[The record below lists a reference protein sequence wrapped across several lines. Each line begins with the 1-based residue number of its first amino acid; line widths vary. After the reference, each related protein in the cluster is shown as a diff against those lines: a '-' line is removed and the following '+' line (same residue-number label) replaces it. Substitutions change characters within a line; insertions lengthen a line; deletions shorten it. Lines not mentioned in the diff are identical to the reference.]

1 MPEHTSTT
9 DPPPTLRIGRC
20 IDAIERTAGFVATLR
35 DSFELA
41 ANNYD
46 HHLANRLYVC
56 DYIERRLRKV
66 AGDLEQVRK
75 GIQHTGPQAATL

>member
-1 MPEHTSTT
+1 MSAESTAT
-9 DPPPTLRIGRC
+9 EPLPTLRLGRC
-20 IDAIERTAGFVATLR
+20 IDAIESAVGFVATLR

-46 HHLANRLYVC
+46 SHLANRLYVC

-66 AGDLEQVRK
+66 AGDLEQVRRN
-75 GIQHTGPQAATL
+75 IQHGSTPPAG